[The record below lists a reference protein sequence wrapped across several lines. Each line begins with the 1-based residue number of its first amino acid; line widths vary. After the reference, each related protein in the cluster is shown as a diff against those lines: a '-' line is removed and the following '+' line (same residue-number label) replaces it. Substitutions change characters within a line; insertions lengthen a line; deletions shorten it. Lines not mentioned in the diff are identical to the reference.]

1 MKNENNNLDFENN
14 NEKYN
19 IEKFFTVNIELKKT
33 CFFKGEV
40 FKGKVTIKAK
50 GTIKKSLLNCTIPAN
65 ATLLEKHNY
74 KLVERGNDTSEEF
87 ILFKYP
93 VNIPQFTANN
103 VLDGVTVPFEFQI
116 SHNAYPSCIFGM
128 DSYIR
133 HILTFDFPT
142 IETKKSTVIIIKNR
156 KHFTEFNE
164 LYKTP
169 AEVSLKTSK
178 HKYGLFHMGEFTC
191 TLKLLKNAFSYN
203 ENIPFV
209 IDIDCSKFKIAFTRI
224 FICLMLAISKK
235 SKTNQKK
242 SLSRIEKKITS
253 KTFSFSQKKD
263 KYHLE
268 ELIKLPKGNPYE
280 IYKQLDTDNRC
291 YGEKFKDVLLFPS
304 CYDGFLTCE
313 YYFKIVLETNTLFST
328 DEYLI
333 MPIDFYAK
341 ENEKGKKEEKEED
354 EEITFERLRHISEES
369 FITPMGN
376 NPGNKIISRSKTFN
390 EEKKDNNEDNNII
403 NIPSNKTLKPYNKKF
418 DFSLFGNNDII
429 ITDVGDND
437 GFDAPPSIS
446 QNILDN
452 KSY

>member
-1 MKNENNNLDFENN
+1 MKNEKNNLDFENN

-19 IEKFFTVNIELKKT
+19 KEKFFTVNIELKKT
-33 CFFKGEV
+33 CFFKGELL
-40 FKGKVTIKAK
+40 KGKVTIKAK
-50 GTIKKSLLNCTIPAN
+50 STIKKSLLNCTIPAN
-65 ATLLEKHNY
+65 ATLLEVHNY
-74 KLVERGNDTSEEF
+74 KLKERDNDTTEEF

-93 VNIPQFTANN
+93 VNIPLFTADN

-116 SHNAYPSCIFGM
+116 CHNAYPSCIFGM

-142 IETKKSTVIIIKNR
+142 IETKKSTVIIIKNS

-169 AEVSLKTSK
+169 AEVSLKTFK
-178 HKYGLFHMGEFTC
+178 HKYGLFYMGEFTC

-209 IDIDCSKFKIAFTRI
+209 IDIDCSKLKIRFTRI

-242 SLSRIEKKITS
+242 SLSRIEKKVTS
-253 KTFSFSQKKD
+253 KTFSFSKVKD

-268 ELIKLPKGNPYE
+268 EVMKLPKGNPYE
-280 IYKQLDTDNRC
+280 IYKQLDEDNRC
-291 YGEKFKDVLLFPS
+291 YGKKFKDVLLFPS

-333 MPIDFYAK
+333 MPIDLYAK
-341 ENEKGKKEEKEED
+341 ENEKDDKEED
-354 EEITFERLRHISEES
+354 KEMTFEKLRHISEEN
-369 FITPMGN
+369 FITPMGI
-376 NPGNKIISRSKTFN
+376 NPGNNFISRSKTII

-403 NIPSNKTLKPYNKKF
+403 NIPSNKTLKPHNKKF
-418 DFSLFGNNDII
+418 DFSLLGNNDII
-429 ITDVGDND
+429 TGDGEDNEIL
-437 GFDAPPSIS
+437 DAPPSIC

>member
-1 MKNENNNLDFENN
+1 MKNEKNNVDFENN

-19 IEKFFTVNIELKKT
+19 KEKFFTVNIELKKT
-33 CFFKGEV
+33 CFFKGELL
-40 FKGKVTIKAK
+40 KGKATIKAK
-50 GTIKKSLLNCTIPAN
+50 STIKKSLLNCTIPAN
-65 ATLLEKHNY
+65 ATLLEVHNY
-74 KLVERGNDTSEEF
+74 KLKERDNDTTEEF

-93 VNIPQFTANN
+93 VNIPLFTADN

-116 SHNAYPSCIFGM
+116 CHNAYPSCIFGM

-142 IETKKSTVIIIKNR
+142 IETKKSTVIIIKNS

-169 AEVSLKTSK
+169 AEVSLKTFK
-178 HKYGLFHMGEFTC
+178 HKYGLFYMGEFTC

-209 IDIDCSKFKIAFTRI
+209 IDIDCSKLKIRLTRI

-242 SLSRIEKKITS
+242 SLSRIEKKVTS
-253 KTFSFSQKKD
+253 KTFSFSKVKD

-268 ELIKLPKGNPYE
+268 EVMKLPKGNPYE
-280 IYKQLDTDNRC
+280 IYKQLDEDNRC
-291 YGEKFKDVLLFPS
+291 YGKKFKDVLLFPS

-333 MPIDFYAK
+333 MPIDLYAK
-341 ENEKGKKEEKEED
+341 ENEKEDKEED
-354 EEITFERLRHISEES
+354 KEMTFEKLRHISEEN
-369 FITPMGN
+369 FITPMGI
-376 NPGNKIISRSKTFN
+376 NPGNNFISRSKTII

-403 NIPSNKTLKPYNKKF
+403 NIPSNKTLKPHNKKF
-418 DFSLFGNNDII
+418 DFSLLGNNDII
-429 ITDVGDND
+429 TGDGEDNEL
-437 GFDAPPSIS
+437 FDAPPSIT

>member
-1 MKNENNNLDFENN
+1 MKNEKNNLDFENN

-19 IEKFFTVNIELKKT
+19 KEKFFTVNIELKKT
-33 CFFKGEV
+33 CFFKGELL
-40 FKGKVTIKAK
+40 KGKVTIKAK
-50 GTIKKSLLNCTIPAN
+50 STIKKSLLNCTIPAN
-65 ATLLEKHNY
+65 ATLLEVHNY
-74 KLVERGNDTSEEF
+74 KLKERDNDTTEEF

-93 VNIPQFTANN
+93 VNIPLFTADN

-116 SHNAYPSCIFGM
+116 CHNAYPSCIFGM

-142 IETKKSTVIIIKNR
+142 IETKKSTVIIIKNS

-169 AEVSLKTSK
+169 AEVSLKTFK
-178 HKYGLFHMGEFTC
+178 HKYGLFYMGEFTC

-209 IDIDCSKFKIAFTRI
+209 IDIDCSKLKIRLTRI

-242 SLSRIEKKITS
+242 SLSRIEKKVTS
-253 KTFSFSQKKD
+253 KTFSFSKVKD

-268 ELIKLPKGNPYE
+268 EVMKLPKGNPYE
-280 IYKQLDTDNRC
+280 IYKQLDEDNRS

-333 MPIDFYAK
+333 MPIDLYAK
-341 ENEKGKKEEKEED
+341 ENEKDDKEED
-354 EEITFERLRHISEES
+354 KEMTFEKLRHISEEN
-369 FITPMGN
+369 FITPMGI
-376 NPGNKIISRSKTFN
+376 NPGNNFISRSKTII

-403 NIPSNKTLKPYNKKF
+403 NIPSNKTLKPHNKKF
-418 DFSLFGNNDII
+418 DFSLLGNNDII
-429 ITDVGDND
+429 TGDGEDNEIL
-437 GFDAPPSIS
+437 DAPPSIS

-452 KSY
+452 KNY

>member
-1 MKNENNNLDFENN
+1 MKNEKNNLDFENN

-19 IEKFFTVNIELKKT
+19 KEKFFTVNIELKKT
-33 CFFKGEV
+33 CFFKGELL
-40 FKGKVTIKAK
+40 KGKVTIKAK
-50 GTIKKSLLNCTIPAN
+50 STIKKSLLNCTIPAN
-65 ATLLEKHNY
+65 ATLLEVHNY
-74 KLVERGNDTSEEF
+74 KLKERDNDTTEEF

-93 VNIPQFTANN
+93 VNIPLFTADN

-116 SHNAYPSCIFGM
+116 CHNAYPSCIFGM

-142 IETKKSTVIIIKNR
+142 IETKKSTVIIIKNS

-169 AEVSLKTSK
+169 AEVSLKTFK
-178 HKYGLFHMGEFTC
+178 HKYGLFYMGEFTC

-209 IDIDCSKFKIAFTRI
+209 IDIDCSKLKIRLTRI

-242 SLSRIEKKITS
+242 SLSRIEKKVTS
-253 KTFSFSQKKD
+253 KTFSFSKVKD

-268 ELIKLPKGNPYE
+268 EVMKLPKGNPYE
-280 IYKQLDTDNRC
+280 IYKQLDEDNRC

-333 MPIDFYAK
+333 MPIDLYTK
-341 ENEKGKKEEKEED
+341 ENEKKDIEED
-354 EEITFERLRHISEES
+354 KEMTFEKLRHISEEN
-369 FITPMGN
+369 FITPMGI
-376 NPGNKIISRSKTFN
+376 NPGNNFISRSKTII
-390 EEKKDNNEDNNII
+390 EEKKNNNEDNNII
-403 NIPSNKTLKPYNKKF
+403 NIPSNKTLKPYNKNF
-418 DFSLFGNNDII
+418 HFSLLGNNDII
-429 ITDVGDND
+429 TGDGEDNEIL
-437 GFDAPPSIS
+437 DAPPSIS

-452 KSY
+452 KNY

>member
-1 MKNENNNLDFENN
+1 MKNEKNNLDFENN

-19 IEKFFTVNIELKKT
+19 KEKFFTVNIELKKT
-33 CFFKGEV
+33 CFFKGELL
-40 FKGKVTIKAK
+40 KGKVTIKAK
-50 GTIKKSLLNCTIPAN
+50 STIKKSLLNCTIPAN
-65 ATLLEKHNY
+65 ATLLEVHNY
-74 KLVERGNDTSEEF
+74 KLKERDNDTTEEF

-93 VNIPQFTANN
+93 VNIPLFTADN

-116 SHNAYPSCIFGM
+116 CHNAYPSCIFGM

-142 IETKKSTVIIIKNR
+142 IETKKSTVIIIKNS
-156 KHFTEFNE
+156 KYFTEFNE

-169 AEVSLKTSK
+169 AEVSLKTFK
-178 HKYGLFHMGEFTC
+178 HKYGLFYMGEFTC

-209 IDIDCSKFKIAFTRI
+209 IDIDCSKLKIRLTRI

-242 SLSRIEKKITS
+242 SLSRIEKKVTS
-253 KTFSFSQKKD
+253 KTFSFSKVKD

-268 ELIKLPKGNPYE
+268 EVMKLPKGNPYE
-280 IYKQLDTDNRC
+280 IYKQLDEDNRC

-333 MPIDFYAK
+333 MPIDLYTK
-341 ENEKGKKEEKEED
+341 ENEKKDIEED
-354 EEITFERLRHISEES
+354 KEMTFEKLRHISEEN
-369 FITPMGN
+369 FITPMGI
-376 NPGNKIISRSKTFN
+376 NPGNNFISRSKTII
-390 EEKKDNNEDNNII
+390 EEKKNNNEDNNII
-403 NIPSNKTLKPYNKKF
+403 NIPSNKTLKPYNKNF
-418 DFSLFGNNDII
+418 HFSLLGNNDII
-429 ITDVGDND
+429 TGDGEDNEIL
-437 GFDAPPSIS
+437 DAPPSIS

-452 KSY
+452 KNY

>member
-1 MKNENNNLDFENN
+1 VLSQRRLEEAALG
-14 NEKYN
+14 
-19 IEKFFTVNIELKKT
+19 KF
-33 CFFKGEV
+33 FFKGEV
-40 FKGKVTIKAK
+40 LKGKVTIKAK
-50 GTIKKSLLNCTIPAN
+50 STIKKSLLNCTIPAN
-65 ATLLEKHNY
+65 ATLLEVHNY
-74 KLVERGNDTSEEF
+74 KLKERDNDTTEEF

-93 VNIPQFTANN
+93 VNIPLFTADN

-116 SHNAYPSCIFGM
+116 CHNAYPSCIFGM

-142 IETKKSTVIIIKNR
+142 IETKKSTVIIIKNSQ
-156 KHFTEFNE
+156 HFTEFNE

-169 AEVSLKTSK
+169 AEVSLKTFK
-178 HKYGLFHMGEFTC
+178 HKYGLFYMGEFTC

-209 IDIDCSKFKIAFTRI
+209 IDIDCSKLKIRLTRI

-253 KTFSFSQKKD
+253 KTFSFSKVKD

-268 ELIKLPKGNPYE
+268 EVMKLPKGNPYE
-280 IYKQLDTDNRC
+280 IYKQLDEDNRS

-328 DEYLI
+328 DEEFIL
-333 MPIDFYAK
+333 PIDFYAT
-341 ENEKGKKEEKEED
+341 ENEKEKKEDEKMNFD
-354 EEITFERLRHISEES
+354 KLRNLSEGN
-369 FITPMGN
+369 FITPMGINQGN
-376 NPGNKIISRSKTFN
+376 NIRSLSLTNN
-390 EEKKDNNEDNNII
+390 EVKKDNNEDNNII
-403 NIPSNKTLKPYNKKF
+403 NIPLSKTLNPETQNYIN
-418 DFSLFGNNDII
+418 LFGNNELNIDKG
-429 ITDVGDND
+429 GDNEEY
-437 GFDAPPSIS
+437 DAPPSIN
-446 QNILDN
+446 QNLLEIKD
-452 KSY
+452 K

>member
-1 MKNENNNLDFENN
+1 MKNEKNNLDFENN

-19 IEKFFTVNIELKKT
+19 KEKFFTVNIELKKT

-40 FKGKVTIKAK
+40 LKGKFTIKAK
-50 GTIKKSLLNCTIPAN
+50 SSIKKSLLNCTIPAN
-65 ATLLEKHNY
+65 ATLLEVHNY
-74 KLVERGNDTSEEF
+74 KLKERDNDTTEEF

-93 VNIPQFTANN
+93 VNIPLF
-103 VLDGVTVPFEFQI
+103 DGVTVPFEFQI
-116 SHNAYPSCIFGM
+116 CHNAYPSCIFGM

-142 IETKKSTVIIIKNR
+142 IETKKSTVIIIKNS
-156 KHFTEFNE
+156 KYFTEFNE

-169 AEVSLKTSK
+169 AEVSLKTFK
-178 HKYGLFHMGEFTC
+178 HKYGLFYMGEFTC

-209 IDIDCSKFKIAFTRI
+209 IDIDYSKLKIRLTRI

-242 SLSRIEKKITS
+242 SLSRIEKKVTS
-253 KTFSFSQKKD
+253 KTFSFSKVKD

-268 ELIKLPKGNPYE
+268 EVMKLPKGNPYE
-280 IYKQLDTDNRC
+280 IYKQLDEDNRC
-291 YGEKFKDVLLFPS
+291 YGKKFKDVLLFPS

-333 MPIDFYAK
+333 MPIDLYTK
-341 ENEKGKKEEKEED
+341 ENEKKDIEED
-354 EEITFERLRHISEES
+354 KEMTFEKLRHISEEN
-369 FITPMGN
+369 FITPMGI
-376 NPGNKIISRSKTFN
+376 NPGNNFISRSKTII
-390 EEKKDNNEDNNII
+390 EEKKNNNEDNNII
-403 NIPSNKTLKPYNKKF
+403 NIPSNKTLKPYNKNF
-418 DFSLFGNNDII
+418 HFSLLGNNDII
-429 ITDVGDND
+429 TGDGEDNEIL
-437 GFDAPPSIS
+437 DAPPSIS

-452 KSY
+452 KNY

>member
-1 MKNENNNLDFENN
+1 MKNEKNNLDFENN

-19 IEKFFTVNIELKKT
+19 KEKFFTVNIELKKT

-40 FKGKVTIKAK
+40 LKGKFTIKAK
-50 GTIKKSLLNCTIPAN
+50 SSIKKSLLNCTIPAN
-65 ATLLEKHNY
+65 ATLLEVHNY
-74 KLVERGNDTSEEF
+74 KLKERDNDTTEEF

-93 VNIPQFTANN
+93 VNIPLFTADN

-116 SHNAYPSCIFGM
+116 CHNAYPSCIFGM

-142 IETKKSTVIIIKNR
+142 IETKKSTVIIIKNS
-156 KHFTEFNE
+156 KYFTEFNE

-169 AEVSLKTSK
+169 AEVSLKTFK
-178 HKYGLFHMGEFTC
+178 HKYGLFYMGEFTC

-209 IDIDCSKFKIAFTRI
+209 IDIDCSKLKIRLTRI

-253 KTFSFSQKKD
+253 KTFSFSKVKD

-268 ELIKLPKGNPYE
+268 EVMKLPKGNPYE
-280 IYKQLDTDNRC
+280 IYKQLDEDNRS

-333 MPIDFYAK
+333 MPIDLYTK
-341 ENEKGKKEEKEED
+341 ENEKKDIEED
-354 EEITFERLRHISEES
+354 KEMTFEKLRHISEEN
-369 FITPMGN
+369 FITPMGI
-376 NPGNKIISRSKTFN
+376 NPGNNFISRSKTII

-403 NIPSNKTLKPYNKKF
+403 NIPSNKTLKPYNKNLH
-418 DFSLFGNNDII
+418 FSLLGNNDII
-429 ITDVGDND
+429 TGDGEDNEIL
-437 GFDAPPSIS
+437 DAPPSIS

-452 KSY
+452 KNY

>member
-1 MKNENNNLDFENN
+1 MKNEKNNVDFENN

-19 IEKFFTVNIELKKT
+19 KEKFFTVNIELKKT
-33 CFFKGEV
+33 CFFKGELL
-40 FKGKVTIKAK
+40 KGKVTIKAK
-50 GTIKKSLLNCTIPAN
+50 STIKKSLLNCTIPAN
-65 ATLLEKHNY
+65 ATLLEVHNY
-74 KLVERGNDTSEEF
+74 KLKERDNDTTEEF

-93 VNIPQFTANN
+93 VNIPLFTVDNA
-103 VLDGVTVPFEFQI
+103 LDGVTVPFEFQI
-116 SHNAYPSCIFGM
+116 CHNAYPSCIFGM

-142 IETKKSTVIIIKNR
+142 IETKKSTVIIIKNS

-169 AEVSLKTSK
+169 AEVSLKTFK
-178 HKYGLFHMGEFTC
+178 HKYGLFYMGEFTC
-191 TLKLLKNAFSYN
+191 ILKLLKNAFSYN

-209 IDIDCSKFKIAFTRI
+209 IDIDCSKLKIRLTRI

-253 KTFSFSQKKD
+253 KTFSFSKVKD

-268 ELIKLPKGNPYE
+268 EVMKLPKGNPYE
-280 IYKQLDTDNRC
+280 IYKQLDEDNRS

-333 MPIDFYAK
+333 MPIDLYTK
-341 ENEKGKKEEKEED
+341 ENEKEDIEED
-354 EEITFERLRHISEES
+354 KEMTFEKLRHISEEN
-369 FITPMGN
+369 FITPMGI
-376 NPGNKIISRSKTFN
+376 NPGNNFISRSKTII

-403 NIPSNKTLKPYNKKF
+403 NIPSKKALKPYNKKF
-418 DFSLFGNNDII
+418 DFSLLGNNDII
-429 ITDVGDND
+429 TGDGEDNEIL
-437 GFDAPPSIS
+437 DAPPSIS

-452 KSY
+452 KNY